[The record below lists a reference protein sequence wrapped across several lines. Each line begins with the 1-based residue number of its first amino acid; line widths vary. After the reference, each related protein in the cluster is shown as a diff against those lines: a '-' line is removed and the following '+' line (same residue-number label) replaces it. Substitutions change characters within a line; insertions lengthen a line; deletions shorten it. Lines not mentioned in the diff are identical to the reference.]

1 MSNYTKEQLAELLA
15 KKTLQYSTGSFT
27 NISTHQKQ
35 IQDGQIVVGRNP
47 DQPIVIY
54 KSDLQAHIED
64 YVNLVVSASWVPPEA
79 GESDNFENVLTNIN
93 DNAAY
98 SQFMDWFL
106 DLPENVSQ
114 FMNFE
119 ETGSYIDPNL
129 AVDILDH
136 EIDEL
141 LPNVTTRQER
151 IDQFFTEFGSLVDSA
166 PSFEMQENQLTM
178 SSGYEDINNNPDDPG
193 ASIIRLTVDENEE
206 QASSNQSIESLR
218 DRLNDYL
225 RDVDYIQ
232 DALPVEGRP
241 EYEEVNEGYLKFRSL
256 NHALIIKHEEGKQ
269 ISFSETNDQ
278 GVPKYLTDG
287 FTITMWVRFL
297 NKVSEGTLFNF
308 GNPTRDINPH
318 GFKLETFLLK
328 DGDMDSQ
335 PANLFQRD
343 EVERYLR
350 LVVRDQN
357 DVIRT
362 SQFGTSFTDRTT
374 TLGSKDNSAD
384 IHLFNYTRV
393 PIDLT
398 EWYFIVASY
407 NPIIAEDSSHST
419 FMDANDYAPDG
430 STPLSKSPEFW
441 QNMID
446 PVESQIGSYTN
457 QSNYGAKCKVEII
470 SKSDLLRARGF
481 KPKES

>member
-1 MSNYTKEQLAELLA
+1 
-15 KKTLQYSTGSFT
+15 
-27 NISTHQKQ
+27 
-35 IQDGQIVVGRNP
+35 
-47 DQPIVIY
+47 
-54 KSDLQAHIED
+54 
-64 YVNLVVSASWVPPEA
+64 
-79 GESDNFENVLTNIN
+79 
-93 DNAAY
+93 
-98 SQFMDWFL
+98 
-106 DLPENVSQ
+106 
-114 FMNFE
+114 
-119 ETGSYIDPNL
+119 
-129 AVDILDH
+129 
-136 EIDEL
+136 
-141 LPNVTTRQER
+141 
-151 IDQFFTEFGSLVDSA
+151 
-166 PSFEMQENQLTM
+166 
-178 SSGYEDINNNPDDPG
+178 
-193 ASIIRLTVDENEE
+193 
-206 QASSNQSIESLR
+206 
-218 DRLNDYL
+218 
-225 RDVDYIQ
+225 
-232 DALPVEGRP
+232 
-241 EYEEVNEGYLKFRSL
+241 
-256 NHALIIKHEEGKQ
+256 
-269 ISFSETNDQ
+269 
-278 GVPKYLTDG
+278 
-287 FTITMWVRFL
+287 MWVRFL

-419 FMDANDYAPDG
+419 FMNANDYAPDG
-430 STPLSKSPEFW
+430 STPLSQSPEFW